1 MLARTDSVP
10 PSFVGLAGAEM
21 VLDPCGAL
29 AWPERRVLAV
39 ADLHLEKA
47 SAFARR
53 GQMLPPYDSA
63 DTLARL
69 EALVARWAPALIV
82 ALGDTLH
89 DRWAQERIAP
99 QTRHRLAALQRGR
112 TFVWIAGNHD
122 PEPCAL
128 LEGEWAREI
137 RIGPLTFRHEPS
149 AEAGAGQV
157 AGEVA
162 GHLHPVARLVQRGRS
177 IRRRCFATDGVRMVL
192 PALGSLT
199 GGLNVRHP
207 AVSSLFG
214 GRYEAHMLGAA
225 RTYRI
230 AADACLGD

>member
-10 PSFVGLAGAEM
+10 PSFVALAGAQV
-21 VLDPCGAL
+21 VLDPLGAL
-29 AWPERRVLAV
+29 VWPARSLLVV

-63 DTLARL
+63 QTLALL
-69 EALVARWAPALIV
+69 ETLIARWAPDVVI

-89 DRWAQERIAP
+89 DRWAAERLTEETKA
-99 QTRHRLAALQRGR
+99 RLAALQHGR
-112 TFVWIAGNHD
+112 SFVWIAGNHD
-122 PEPCAL
+122 PEPCGL
-128 LEGEWAREI
+128 LCGEWAREI
-137 RIGPLTFRHEPS
+137 RIGSLTFRHEP
-149 AEAGAGQV
+149 APMATP
-157 AGEVA
+157 GEVA

-177 IRRRCFATDGVRMVL
+177 IRRRCFATDGARMVL

-207 AVSSLFG
+207 AISGLFSSS
-214 GRYEAHMLGAA
+214 YEAHMLGAE

-230 AADACLGD
+230 AASACSGD

>member
-1 MLARTDSVP
+1 MLARADSVP
-10 PSFVGLAGAEM
+10 PSFIGLAGAEM
-21 VLDPCGAL
+21 VLDPAGAL
-29 AWPERRVLAV
+29 AWPERGLLAV

-53 GQMLPPYDSA
+53 GQMLPPYDTA

-69 EALVARWAPALIV
+69 EALVDRWAPAVVL

-99 QTRHRLAALQRGR
+99 RTRERLAALQRGR

-122 PEPCAL
+122 PEPSAL
-128 LEGEWAREI
+128 LEGEWTREI
-137 RIGPLTFRHEPS
+137 RIGPLTFRHEPVP
-149 AEAGAGQV
+149 GAA

-177 IRRRCFATDGVRMVL
+177 IRRRCFATDGARMVL

-207 AVSSLFG
+207 AVSGLFG
-214 GRYEAHMLGAA
+214 GPYEAHMLGAA

-230 AADACLGD
+230 AVDACIGD

>member
-1 MLARTDSVP
+1 MLARADSVP
-10 PSFVGLAGAEM
+10 PSFVGLAGADM

-69 EALVARWAPALIV
+69 EALVDRWAPALIL

-99 QTRHRLAALQRGR
+99 HTRERLAALQRGR
-112 TFVWIAGNHD
+112 SFIWIAGNHD
-122 PEPCAL
+122 PEPNAL

-137 RIGPLTFRHEPS
+137 RIGPLTFRHEPLP
-149 AEAGAGQV
+149 GTV

-177 IRRRCFATDGVRMVL
+177 IRRRCFATDGMRMVL
-192 PALGSLT
+192 PALGSLA

-214 GRYEAHMLGAA
+214 ERYEAHMLGAA

-230 AADACLGD
+230 AAHACLGD

>member
-1 MLARTDSVP
+1 MLARADSVP
-10 PSFVGLAGAEM
+10 PSFVGLAGAEL
-21 VLDPCGAL
+21 VLDRRGAL
-29 AWPERRVLAV
+29 AWPERGVLAV

-69 EALVARWAPALIV
+69 EALIARWAPALVI

-99 QTRHRLAALQRGR
+99 QTRDRLAALQRGR
-112 TFVWIAGNHD
+112 SFIWIAGNHD
-122 PEPCAL
+122 PEPNAL

-137 RIGPLTFRHEPS
+137 RIGPLTFRHEPLPG
-149 AEAGAGQV
+149 EV
-157 AGEVA
+157 TGEVA
-162 GHLHPVARLVQRGRS
+162 GHLHPVARLVQRGHS
-177 IRRRCFATDGVRMVL
+177 IRRRCFATDGMRMVL

-207 AVSSLFG
+207 AVSGLFG
-214 GRYEAHMLGAA
+214 GRYEAHMLGTA